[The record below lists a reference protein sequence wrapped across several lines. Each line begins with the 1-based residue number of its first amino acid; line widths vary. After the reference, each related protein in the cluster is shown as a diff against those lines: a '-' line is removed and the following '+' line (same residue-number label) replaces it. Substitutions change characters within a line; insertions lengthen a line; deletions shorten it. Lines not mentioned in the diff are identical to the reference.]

1 MGAMMKK
8 AETDLLKEPL
18 VREEIERYQWIES
31 EKAGFDIGWVRASE
45 EWVSRYAIAWCKAH
59 PIRKRPF
66 RREDVRLK
74 KGSGC
79 LSRRTSSL
87 PEYSFA

>member
-1 MGAMMKK
+1 MKK
-8 AETDLLKEPL
+8 AETDLLKDSM

-31 EKAGFDIGWVRASE
+31 EKVGFDIGWQRASE

-66 RREDVRLK
+66 RREDVRNK
-74 KGSGC
+74 KANGSG
-79 LSRRTSSL
+79 SRWASNL
-87 PEYSFA
+87 LEYSFV